1 MSKDV
6 LNKSLVNFEKYSN
19 DKNYNKLEL
28 KINKLLELYDKTS
41 NKDDKEL
48 ILNNIKELKNKLEIK
63 ELNSDVNNI
72 SYPDYDD
79 KKFIEKL
86 IKKKEFAI
94 TKMNE
99 EDIKIMKKDFFE
111 LTKNQKFLKRLI
123 SPETPYRSIY
133 LYHSVGV
140 GKTCASIQI
149 SHNFKKYYNKRA
161 LILLP
166 SKLKDNY
173 INGLFDIRKLED
185 DNMEQCLG
193 NYYLHNIVNR
203 SKLENN
209 EIKLKAKK
217 MINQEYEILSFGEF
231 NNLYKRIQKN
241 SRPNEYLKNI
251 REYFDDRVIIVD
263 EIHNMRLTNEDTK
276 GKEVTKTF
284 LEMLEIINKN
294 VLVLLSATPMFD
306 NYNELNLILN
316 ALLLQNGDKKILKQ
330 EKIFEDGI
338 LNKEYEK
345 KLKKISSNFISYMR
359 GENPFSFPIRLYPS
373 INNDENILDK
383 KDYPKK
389 DIYGEKISN
398 DMQIKNLELIKTN
411 MSTLQNEVYNRIKSN
426 KTNEDDEESVDIQQR
441 VQISNITYLND
452 DDIKETYGN
461 NGLKRIFKIEEKKS
475 GEYKL
480 EYRNLDNQILKYN
493 KVKSYSPKIKL
504 LLKNIDKSEGVV
516 LVYSRYLASGVI
528 PIAAALEQF
537 GYNKYDNR
545 NILKNGDKEGNK
557 GKYVII
563 SGNRFL
569 SPNNTKEIMECTNI
583 SNKDGDRIKVILI
596 TESGTEGID
605 LKYIREIH
613 IFDPWYNLN
622 RLEQIIGRGIR
633 NFSHI
638 NLPSIQRNTTI
649 YQYVNLTKDNKMESI
664 DFRTYR
670 IAENKQKKIAQLEK
684 IIKNNAIDC
693 NLNIEGNRFRD
704 LSSIKI
710 LTSRNRLI
718 ENYNINDKN
727 GSRVCNYDKCEMK
740 CDKEVKINN
749 IDDNTYKREFIDY
762 DINIIIKYLR
772 KFLKEKSEMTVEDI
786 YDKIDIKNKEILYFG
801 LNKLVTKKIKFRGIN
816 NREGYL
822 IYRKNYYIF
831 QPIDIKDEKI
841 LKKERDMKKI
851 SRSKKIILD
860 KLSKNKKDE
869 EINDSKFNKDYI
881 ENNLEKLR
889 NLVMFTEREFKED
902 EKIFYDILVDGL
914 NEQDFEVMVRNVLN
928 KKLDEEIIKKLNSSL
943 KRGYYM
949 LDDDNI
955 IYSPFKN
962 KFICKNGKS
971 IEDCNPIQETQNK
984 KKLKD
989 KLKIYKNANILEYGY
1004 LELIDGIQE
1013 FKLKDLEKLKN
1024 KKQVTGTK
1032 CVGTSTI
1039 NVDKLLGFIKE
1050 INKDVIKSQDV
1061 LLEKFEKRKYNKP
1074 NLCILYQYV
1083 LRKHTKEDKIYFA
1096 RPILRLYKNN
1106 KI

>member
-6 LNKSLVNFEKYSN
+6 INKSLVNFDKYSN
-19 DKNYNKLEL
+19 DKNYNKLEV

-41 NKDDKEL
+41 NKEYKEL

-111 LTKNQKFLKRLI
+111 LTNNQKFLKRLI

-203 SKLENN
+203 NKLENS

-263 EIHNMRLTNEDTK
+263 EIHNMRVTNEDTK

-284 LEMLEIINKN
+284 LEMLEIIKNN

-316 ALLLQNGDKKILKQ
+316 ALLLQNGEKRILKKD
-330 EKIFEDGI
+330 KIFEDDI
-338 LNKEYEK
+338 LNKEYK
-345 KLKKISSNFISYMR
+345 RKLEKISSNFISYMR
-359 GENPFSFPIRLYPS
+359 GENPYSFPIRLYPS
-373 INNDENILDK
+373 INQDKNILQK
-383 KDYPKK
+383 IDYPKN
-389 DIYGEKISN
+389 DIYGEEISK
-398 DMQIKNLELIKTN
+398 DKQIKNLELIKTN
-411 MSTLQNEVYNRIKSN
+411 MSTLQDKIYNRIETN
-426 KTNEDDEESVDIQQR
+426 KTNEDEEESVDIQQR
-441 VQISNITYLND
+441 VQISNITYSND
-452 DDIKETYGN
+452 EDIKDTYGN
-461 NGLKRIFKIEEKKS
+461 NGLKKIFKIEEKKS

-480 EYRNLDNQILKYN
+480 EYRDLDNQILQYN
-493 KVKSYSPKIKL
+493 NIKSYSPKIKL
-504 LLKNIDKSEGVV
+504 LLKNIDKSQGVV

-545 NILKNGDKEGNK
+545 NILKNGDKQGNK

-569 SPNNTKEIMECTNI
+569 SPNNTKEIQACTNKNNI
-583 SNKDGDRIKVILI
+583 EGEKIKVILI

-638 NLPSIQRNTTI
+638 DLPSAQRNTTI
-649 YQYVNLTKDNKMESI
+649 YQYVNLTKNNERESI

-693 NLNIEGNRFRD
+693 NLNIEGNRFRN
-704 LSSIKI
+704 LNPIRI
-710 LTSRNRLI
+710 LTSRGRLI
-718 ENYNINDKN
+718 EKYNINDKN

-740 CDKEVKINN
+740 CDKEVKINY

-772 KFLKEKSEMTVEDI
+772 KFLKEKSEMTIEDI

-801 LNKLVTKKIKFRGIN
+801 LNKLVTKKIKFRDIN

-831 QPIDIKDEKI
+831 QPIDVKDEKI

-851 SRSKKIILD
+851 SKTKKIVLD

-881 ENNLEKLR
+881 KNNLEKLR
-889 NLVMFTEREFKED
+889 NLVMFTEKEFKEE
-902 EKIFYDILVDGL
+902 EKIFYDILIDGL
-914 NEQDFEVMVRNVLN
+914 NEQDFEVMIRNVLN
-928 KKLDEEIIKKLNSSL
+928 KKLEEDIIKELKSSL

-949 LDDDNI
+949 LDDENI

-962 KFICKNGKS
+962 KFVCKNGK
-971 IEDCNPIQETQNK
+971 ELQDCNPIQETQNK

-1050 INKDVIKSQDV
+1050 INKDVIKSQEV
-1061 LLEKFEKRKYNKP
+1061 LLEKFKKRKYNKP
-1074 NLCILYQYV
+1074 NLCVLYQYV
-1083 LRKHTKEDKIYFA
+1083 LRKESKEDKIYFA

>member
-6 LNKSLVNFEKYSN
+6 INKSLVNFDKYSN
-19 DKNYNKLEL
+19 DKNYNKLEV

-41 NKDDKEL
+41 NDDDKEL
-48 ILNNIKELKNKLEIK
+48 ILNNIKDLKNKLEIK

-72 SYPDYDD
+72 SYPDYED

-173 INGLFDIRKLED
+173 INGLFDIRKLDD

-203 SKLENN
+203 NKLENN
-209 EIKLKAKK
+209 EIKLKAEK
-217 MINQEYEILSFGEF
+217 MITQEYEILSFGQF
-231 NNLYKRIQKN
+231 NNTYKRIKKN
-241 SRPNEYLKNI
+241 SRPNEYFKNI

-263 EIHNMRLTNEDTK
+263 EIHNMRVTNEDTK
-276 GKEVTKTF
+276 DKEVTKTF
-284 LEMLEIINKN
+284 LEMLEIIKNN

-316 ALLLQNGDKKILKQ
+316 ALLLQNGEKKILRQ

-389 DIYGEKISN
+389 DIYGEKISK
-398 DMQIKNLELIKTN
+398 DMQIKNLELIKTV
-411 MSTLQNEVYNRIKSN
+411 MSTLQDKIYNKIDTN
-426 KTNEDDEESVDIQQR
+426 KTNEDDEESVNIQQR
-441 VQISNITYLND
+441 VQISNIIYSD
-452 DDIKETYGN
+452 DKEITDTYGN
-461 NGLKRIFKIEEKKS
+461 NGLKKVFKIEEKKS

-504 LLKNIDKSEGVV
+504 LLENIGKSQGVV

-545 NILKNGDKEGNK
+545 NILKNGDKQGNK

-569 SPNNTKEIMECTNI
+569 SPNNTKEIQACTNKNNI
-583 SNKDGDRIKVILI
+583 EGEKIKVILI

-638 NLPSIQRNTTI
+638 DLPSAQRNTTI
-649 YQYVNLTKDNKMESI
+649 YQYVNLTKKNKTESI

-693 NLNIEGNRFRD
+693 NLNIEGNRFINLNPIR
-704 LSSIKI
+704 I
-710 LTSRNRLI
+710 LTSRGRLI
-718 ENYNINDKN
+718 EKYNINDKN

-772 KFLKEKSEMTVEDI
+772 KFLKEKSEMTIEDI
-786 YDKIDIKNKEILYFG
+786 YDKIDIKNKEILYFA

-889 NLVMFTEREFKED
+889 NLVMFTEKEFNEE

-928 KKLDEEIIKKLNSSL
+928 KKLDEEIIKKLKSSL

-962 KFICKNGKS
+962 KFVCKNGKK

-989 KLKIYKNANILEYGY
+989 KLKIYKNANILDYGY

-1061 LLEKFEKRKYNKP
+1061 LSEKFQKKKYNKP
-1074 NLCILYQYV
+1074 NLCVLYQYV
-1083 LRKHTKEDKIYFA
+1083 LRKETKEDKIYFA